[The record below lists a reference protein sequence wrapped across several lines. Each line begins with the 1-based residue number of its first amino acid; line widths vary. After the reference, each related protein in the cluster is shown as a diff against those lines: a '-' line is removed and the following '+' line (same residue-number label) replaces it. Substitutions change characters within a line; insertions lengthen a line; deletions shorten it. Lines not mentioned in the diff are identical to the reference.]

1 MTNVA
6 PQPSLHDEITREYY
20 RTTAVRGH
28 APTPEHYR
36 FTAAQLQRRLRDWLP
51 RDPNARCLD
60 LACGCG
66 EMLYL
71 LEQEGIAATTGV
83 DLSREEL
90 DNARIFVRGR
100 LVHDDVLEFLQ
111 GEPDGS
117 YDFVS
122 ALNFLEHLPKD
133 KLLAILTEAGRVLAP
148 NGTLVVIVPNAISPF
163 AGTTRHW
170 DLTHEWAFTPN
181 NFRQLAALSGF
192 DAKVELRECRPVA
205 HGFISG
211 VRVIAWALIRTAISA
226 WLLVETADRKGG
238 VYTMDMMVRL
248 RRQLQ

>member
-1 MTNVA
+1 MSNVA
-6 PQPSLHDEITREYY
+6 PQSSLHDEITREYY

-28 APTPEHYR
+28 APTPEHYQ
-36 FTAAQLQRRLRDWLP
+36 FAAGQLRRRLRDWLP
-51 RDPNARCLD
+51 RDPKARCLD

-71 LEQEGIAATTGV
+71 LEQQGTAATTGV

-90 DNARIFVRGR
+90 DNARIFVQGR

-133 KLLAILTEAGRVLAP
+133 KLLAILTQVGRVLAP
-148 NGTLVVIVPNAISPF
+148 KGTLVAIVPNAISPF
-163 AGTTRHW
+163 GGTTRHW

-181 NFRQLAALSGF
+181 NFRQLAALCGF
-192 DAKVELRECRPVA
+192 DSQVEFRECGPVA
-205 HGFISG
+205 HGFTSG
-211 VRVIAWALIRTAISA
+211 VRVVAWALIRTAISA

-238 VYTMDMMVRL
+238 VYTMDIMVRL
-248 RRQLQ
+248 RRL